1 MYYLTE
7 ELLDMYPYRGD
18 VNYVNYVSEFSR
30 TPQYDYIQ
38 KNGDPYMFEPPDVQH
53 FVNDVPLFL
62 HTPLMWT
69 EAVQTV
75 NHMDEYKRVICH
87 LNICMLVPYIT
98 KQDIIQ
104 KFNRDV
110 VYYNNMKA
118 NLNIT

>member
-1 MYYLTE
+1 
-7 ELLDMYPYRGD
+7 MYPYRGD
-18 VNYVNYVSEFSR
+18 VSYVNYVSEFNR

-38 KNGDPYMFEPPDVQH
+38 KNGNPYMFEPPDVQH
-53 FVNDVPLFL
+53 FVNDVPFFL
-62 HTPLMWT
+62 YTPLMWT
-69 EAVQTV
+69 EAVQAV
-75 NHMDEYKRVICH
+75 NHMDEHKRVICH

>member
-18 VNYVNYVSEFSR
+18 INYINYVHEFRR

-38 KNGDPYMFEPPDVQH
+38 KNGDPYMFEPLNVQH

-69 EAVQTV
+69 EAVQAI

-87 LNICMLVPYIT
+87 LNICMFVPYIT

-104 KFNRDV
+104 NLNRDV
-110 VYYNNMKA
+110 VY
-118 NLNIT
+118 